1 MTRIGFSSAR
11 RRRRRLRV
19 AWLAA
24 LVGVGVLAALV
35 GPAGAAVARPA
46 AVTGLSVQAGDA
58 AGELH
63 VSWDHHPNGARDY
76 RVKWAPVGQNFKKI
90 KETDWNAFPTDNELT
105 ISGLWPGQAY
115 KVQVRA
121 RFSGPNSQ
129 WSEVVT
135 GTAAEAAPEPT
146 LEPDKE
152 PDKEPTPEPDKETS
166 PITTRDHV
174 PDRTFA
180 YNEMHNSSPNCPVNS
195 ACTRNK
201 TYDVALTGGTTYVAE
216 VWGSSN
222 PQGGDATKLAITA
235 VEAPNGTKLGSDYS
249 GLQITLREPKVIFT
263 ASTTPGTHKIKV
275 RIDIG
280 SNQSPATFRVVVYE
294 HVEWSDCAAN
304 KNTDCTVT
312 VGTPQSGELDVDSL
326 SRSDV
331 DWFRVDLTGGQL
343 YEIILRGDS
352 TTHLAVRDPFLRGVY
367 DDRGRLLNY
376 DGSVNDFPY
385 FGATQGTADND
396 SGPGAS
402 ALSYFDAD
410 YGGTYYIGV
419 TSAGGSRRAGHY
431 VLEVHT
437 YGRGVLA
444 NDDCH
449 PGMTAAAFSA
459 YADAEFRRFYGNR
472 LYGQAD
478 NNAALAD
485 LYQVASER
493 LDGVNTTCEIQL
505 GQTVTGRIN
514 HNGLNAAVPGD
525 RDWFKIDLTAGT
537 RYRIEVET
545 RAYGM
550 HNPGL
555 GGIFDS
561 SGTKVHNGNGSRGSS
576 AYSERI
582 HFEPT
587 ANGTYYIEVS
597 AGSRTRTNTGRYW
610 LTITEP

>member
-1 MTRIGFSSAR
+1 M
-11 RRRRRLRV
+11 
-19 AWLAA
+19 LAA
-24 LVGVGVLAALV
+24 SVV
-35 GPAGAAVARPA
+35 PAGAAVARPA
-46 AVTGLSVQAGDA
+46 AVTGLSVQAGNA

-63 VSWDHHPNGARDY
+63 VSWDPHPNGARDY
-76 RVKWAPVGQNFKKI
+76 RVKWARVGTNFKKI
-90 KETDWNAFPTDNELT
+90 QDTNWNAFPVDNELT
-105 ISGLWPGQAY
+105 ITGLWPGESY

-121 RFSGPNSQ
+121 RFSGPNSR

-146 LEPDKE
+146 KGT
-152 PDKEPTPEPDKETS
+152 TPEPDKETA

-180 YNEMHNSSPNCPVNS
+180 YNEMHNSSPNCPVNT

-201 TYDVALTGGTTYVAE
+201 TYDVALTGGKKYVAE

-235 VEAPNGTKLGSDYS
+235 VESPNGTKLGSDYS

-275 RIDIG
+275 RIDVA
-280 SNQSPATFRVVVYE
+280 SNSSPATFRVVVYE

-304 KNTDCTVT
+304 INTKCTVDL
-312 VGTPQSGELDVDSL
+312 GSPLEGELDVDSL

-331 DWFRVDLTGGQL
+331 DWFSVSLTGGQL
-343 YEIILRGDS
+343 YEIVLRGDS
-352 TTHLAVRDPFLRGVY
+352 RSHLAVRDPFLRGVY
-367 DDRGRLLNY
+367 DDRGKLLHT
-376 DGSVNDFPY
+376 DGSVHPFPH

-396 SGPGAS
+396 SGPGTS
-402 ALSYFDAD
+402 ALTYFDAV

-431 VLEVHT
+431 ILEVRE
-437 YGRGVLA
+437 YGTDVLA

-449 PGMTAAAFSA
+449 PGMTAAAHNA
-459 YADAEFRRFYGNR
+459 YADADFRQSYGRR
-472 LYGQAD
+472 LYGDAND
-478 NNAALAD
+478 AALAG
-485 LYQVASER
+485 LYEDASER
-493 LDGVNTTCEIQL
+493 LDGQLTECEIQL
-505 GQTVTGRIN
+505 GQTATGRID
-514 HNGLNAAVPGD
+514 HNGLRANRLSGDVVVPGD
-525 RDWFKIDLTAGT
+525 RDWFKVDLTAGV

-545 RAYGM
+545 RAHGM

-555 GGIFDS
+555 GGVYDN
-561 SGTKVHNGNGSRGSS
+561 SGTKVHNGNGSRGNS

-582 HFEPT
+582 HYEPT
-587 ANGTYYIEVS
+587 VDGTHYIEVS
-597 AGSRTRTNTGRYW
+597 AGSTSRTNTGRYW
-610 LTITEP
+610 LTLTEVS

>member
-1 MTRIGFSSAR
+1 MTRIGFSFVPR
-11 RRRRRLRV
+11 QRLRE
-19 AWLAA
+19 ALLAA
-24 LVGVGVLAALV
+24 LVGVGMLAASV
-35 GPAGAAVARPA
+35 VPAGAAVARPA
-46 AVTGLSVQAGDA
+46 AVTGLSVQAGNA

-63 VSWDHHPNGARDY
+63 VSWDPHPNGARDY
-76 RVKWAPVGQNFKKI
+76 RVKWARVGTNFKKI
-90 KETDWNAFPTDNELT
+90 QDTDWNAFPTDNELT
-105 ISGLWPGQAY
+105 ITGLWPGESY

-146 LEPDKE
+146 
-152 PDKEPTPEPDKETS
+152 KEPTPEPNKETA

-180 YNEMHNSSPNCPVNS
+180 YNQMHNSGTACPVNQS
-195 ACTRNK
+195 CTRNK
-201 TYDVALTGGTTYVAE
+201 TYDVALEGGTKYVAE

-235 VEAPNGTKLGSDYS
+235 VESPNGTKLGSDYS
-249 GLQITLREPKVIFT
+249 GLAITLREPKVIFT

-280 SNQSPATFRVVVYE
+280 SNQPPATFRVVVYE

-304 KNTDCTVT
+304 KNTNCTVDL
-312 VGTPQSGELDVDSL
+312 GTPLEGELDVDSL

-367 DDRGRLLNY
+367 DDRGKLLHT
-376 DGSVNDFPY
+376 DGSVHPFPH

-396 SGPGAS
+396 SGPGTS
-402 ALSYFDAD
+402 ALTYFDAV

-431 VLEVHT
+431 ILEVHT
-437 YGRGVLA
+437 YGRNVLA

-449 PGMTAAAFSA
+449 PGMTAAAHNA
-459 YADAEFRRFYGNR
+459 YADADFRQSYGRR
-472 LYGQAD
+472 LYGEVP
-478 NNAALAD
+478 NNTALAD
-485 LYQVASER
+485 LYQDASER
-493 LDGVNTTCEIQL
+493 LDGQLTECEIQI
-505 GQTVTGRIN
+505 GQTATGRID
-514 HNGLNAAVPGD
+514 HNGLRANRLSGDVVVLGD
-525 RDWFKIDLTAGT
+525 RDWFGIDLTAGV

-545 RAYGM
+545 RAHGM

-555 GGIFDS
+555 GGIYDN
-561 SGTKVHNGNGSRGSS
+561 SGTKVRNGNGSRGSS

-587 ANGTYYIEVS
+587 TNDTYYIEVS
-597 AGSRTRTNTGRYW
+597 AGSTSRTNTGRYW
-610 LTITEP
+610 LTITEVP